1 MRIFGPGRALL
12 GCGAA
17 AIAIAAT
24 ASLAQAQDISI
35 NYEHLSSMEE
45 PLATEIGDVT
55 LVLNGLIDT
64 PVTLDLEDDDDDD
77 EEAEVG
83 LIGNVQVTALVQLQN
98 RWRVNAAYFGQ
109 YETDEALRSATDANY
124 TDNAAISVGGM
135 WGAVVAGNVS
145 GVVREGTR
153 RRRGAGNGQLEFD
166 DVLGRRAEWGGGY
179 TGRFGPWVVAAIVDE
194 DGQLDVGATF
204 QRPIDDTDYRLSARF
219 SEGVH
224 APGPGSPAFESRAIG
239 AVGEA
244 VYGSTTFDVG
254 LGYELLS
261 SDVAD
266 ADRPYVSAGVRS
278 KSGVLGW
285 SLEAHYGRVD
295 GEGEASYAL
304 GVQYDAARGLSANLG
319 LNHARAGIDAA
330 GVRPADTRDTRAV
343 VSLRYSF

>member
-1 MRIFGPGRALL
+1 MRMFGPGRTLL
-12 GCGAA
+12 WCGAA
-17 AIAIAAT
+17 AIATTAT

-64 PVTLDLEDDDDDD
+64 PVMLDLEEEEEDDAA
-77 EEAEVG
+77 EAG
-83 LIGNVQVTALVQLQN
+83 LIGNMQVTALVQLQN

-109 YETDEALRSATDANY
+109 YETDEALSSATDENY
-124 TDNAAISVGGM
+124 TDNAAISVRGM

-153 RRRGAGNGQLEFD
+153 RRRGTGNGQLAFD
-166 DVLGRRAEWGGGY
+166 DVLGRHTEWGGGY
-179 TGRFGPWVVAAIVDE
+179 TGRFGPWVVGAIMDE

-204 QRPIDDTDYRLSARF
+204 QRPIDDTDYRLTARF
-219 SEGVH
+219 SEGTY

-239 AVGEA
+239 AVGEV

-254 LGYELLS
+254 LGYERLS
-261 SDVAD
+261 SSAAD

-278 KSGVLGW
+278 KTGVLGW
-285 SLEAHYGRVD
+285 SLEAHYGRIE
-295 GEGEASYAL
+295 GEGESSYAL
-304 GVQYDAARGLSANLG
+304 GVQYDVARGLSANLG
-319 LNHARAGIDAA
+319 LNHARAGMDAA
-330 GVRPADTRDTRAV
+330 GIRPTDTRDTRAV
-343 VSLRYSF
+343 FSLRYSF

>member
-1 MRIFGPGRALL
+1 MRIFGPGRTLP
-12 GCGAA
+12 CGAA

-24 ASLAQAQDISI
+24 AGLAEAQDISI

-64 PVTLDLEDDDDDD
+64 PVTLDLEEDDAA
-77 EEAEVG
+77 EAG
-83 LIGNVQVTALVQLQN
+83 LIGNMQVTALVQLQN

-109 YETDEALRSATDANY
+109 YETDEALSSATDENY
-124 TDNAAISVGGM
+124 TDTAAISVGGM

-166 DVLGRRAEWGGGY
+166 DVLGRHAEWGGGY
-179 TGRFGPWVVAAIVDE
+179 TGRFGPWVIGAIVDE
-194 DGQLDVGATF
+194 DSQFDVGATF
-204 QRPIDDTDYRLSARF
+204 QRPIDDTDYRLTARF
-219 SEGVH
+219 SEGDY

-239 AVGEA
+239 AVGEV

-254 LGYELLS
+254 LGYERLS
-261 SDVAD
+261 SSVAD

-278 KSGVLGW
+278 KIGVLGW
-285 SLEAHYGRVD
+285 SLEAHHGRVE
-295 GEGEASYAL
+295 GEGESSYAL
-304 GVQYDAARGLSANLG
+304 GVQYDVARGLSANLG
-319 LNHARAGIDAA
+319 LNHARAGMDAA
-330 GVRPADTRDTRAV
+330 GIRPTDTRDTRAV
-343 VSLRYSF
+343 FSLRYSF

>member
-1 MRIFGPGRALL
+1 MRVFGPGRTLL
-12 GCGAA
+12 LCAAA
-17 AIAIAAT
+17 AIATATT
-24 ASLAQAQDISI
+24 ASFAEAQDISI
-35 NYEHLSSMEE
+35 NYERLSSMEE

-55 LVLNGLIDT
+55 LVLNGLVDT
-64 PVTLDLEDDDDDD
+64 PVTLDLEED
-77 EEAEVG
+77 ESAEAG

-109 YETDEALRSATDANY
+109 YETDEALTSETDENY

-153 RRRGAGNGQLEFD
+153 RQRGAGNGQLEFD
-166 DVLGRRAEWGGGY
+166 DVLGRHAEWGGGY
-179 TGRFGPWVVAAIVDE
+179 TGRFGPWVVGAIVDE
-194 DGQLDVGATF
+194 DSQFDVGATF
-204 QRPIDDTDYRLSARF
+204 QRPIDDTDYRLTVRF
-219 SEGVH
+219 SEGAY

-254 LGYELLS
+254 LGFERLS
-261 SDVAD
+261 SSVAD
-266 ADRPYVSAGVRS
+266 ANRPYVSAGVRS

-295 GEGEASYAL
+295 GEGEVSHAL
-304 GVQYDAARGLSANLG
+304 GVQYDVARGLSANLG
-319 LNHARAGIDAA
+319 LNHARAGMDAA

-343 VSLRYSF
+343 FSLRYSF